1 MGICTSNS
9 MQTDIG
15 FAADKGGKGDDG
27 RRAALDMF
35 QIDRNFKRVRTAR
48 AQTMATTWVC
58 ATRRATAW
66 AGHDEYIQKLAQAA
80 AASLLS

>member
-1 MGICTSNS
+1 

-35 QIDRNFKRVRTAR
+35 QIDRNFKRVSEDLKK
-48 AQTMATTWVC
+48 QQQILWC
-58 ATRRATAW
+58 
-66 AGHDEYIQKLAQAA
+66 
-80 AASLLS
+80 